1 MTSLIKTALCTLT
14 LTGGLFAASS
24 ARADFT
30 VSVAVPPVTVVMGPH
45 RPVVVLPAPPPP
57 PPVVVYNPP
66 PPPPVYQEGPPVY
79 QPAPPVYQEGPP
91 VYEPAPPAPAPYV
104 QAGWVGHPVEV
115 RGPREARPCPPRWV
129 IERERRRD
137 ERRRE
142 RWARDERRD
151 SRRDHDRDDRR
162 WSGRPAHW
170 R

>member
-1 MTSLIKTALCTLT
+1 MTSLIKTVLGTLT

-45 RPVVVLPAPPPP
+45 RPVVVVPAPPPAP
-57 PPVVVYNPP
+57 PQVVVYDPP
-66 PPPPVYQEGPPVY
+66 PPPPVYQEAPPVY
-79 QPAPPVYQEGPP
+79 QPAPPE
-91 VYEPAPPAPAPYV
+91 PAPYV

-129 IERERRRD
+129 IERERRR
-137 ERRRE
+137 EEHRQE

-151 SRRDHDRDDRR
+151 RRRDHDRDERR